1 MVVNAVEA
9 LVGATFRAVDKVA
22 RLGVGA
28 GRLQTV
34 GVDRVELVQKGWHRM
49 EGLVLEP
56 NDYFTL
62 VRVHVVFDDAVA
74 VSYSAKS

>member
-1 MVVNAVEA
+1 MVVDAVEA
-9 LVGATFRAVDKVA
+9 LVGATFRAVDQVA

-56 NDYFTL
+56 NDHFTL
-62 VRVHVVFDDAVA
+62 V
-74 VSYSAKS
+74 